1 MTSQSGLFVITADDS
16 LIGLSETKYSSED
29 LLQKLLAQYPALLAG
44 DQIDE
49 ETPRRW
55 LLITRELGVP
65 DDVEGTD
72 RWSLDHLF
80 VDQDGIPTL
89 VEVKRSTDT
98 RIRREVVGQM
108 LDYAANAVLHW
119 PIETIRSAFEARCK
133 EEGKDAGTEL
143 QAFLGQDASADTFW
157 VTVKTNLQ
165 AGRIRMLFV
174 SDTVPAELKR
184 VIEFL
189 NRQMEAAEVLAVE
202 VRQYAGQGLRTLIPR
217 VFGHSAQSDQRK
229 AGSSGRRTEPWDE
242 QSFFAKLGE
251 YKNDEATRVARK
263 LFAWAT
269 QHMTVEYGSGVKNA
283 SLIPV
288 LRDGDRWFGPFRA
301 YTGYKG
307 GYVEIPLAGS
317 GMQVAPF
324 DNPDRKL
331 ELVRRL
337 NAIPGIAIAEDL
349 GRFPGIEFA
358 VLANG
363 NRLEKFI
370 EVMDWALELVKEAG
384 LQGGTG

>member
-1 MTSQSGLFVITADDS
+1 M
-16 LIGLSETKYSSED
+16 
-29 LLQKLLAQYPALLAG
+29 
-44 DQIDE
+44 
-49 ETPRRW
+49 
-55 LLITRELGVP
+55 
-65 DDVEGTD
+65 
-72 RWSLDHLF
+72 
-80 VDQDGIPTL
+80 
-89 VEVKRSTDT
+89 EVKRSTDT

-119 PIETIRSAFEARCK
+119 PIETIRAAFEARCR
-133 EEGKDAGTEL
+133 EEGKDAGKQL

-229 AGSSGRRTEPWDE
+229 AGSSSRRAEPWNE
-242 QSFFAKLGE
+242 QSFFARLGE
-251 YKNDEATRVARK
+251 YKNEAAMGVARK
-263 LFAWAT
+263 LFDWAAKR
-269 QHMTVEYGSGVKNA
+269 MRIEYGSGVKNA
-283 SLIPV
+283 SFIPV
-288 LRDGDRWFGPFRA
+288 YGDGERWFGPFRA

-317 GMQVAPF
+317 GMEAPPF
-324 DNPDRKL
+324 DNPERKL

-337 NAIPGIAIAEDL
+337 NAIPGVQIAEDVS
-349 GRFPGIEFA
+349 RFPGIEFA
-358 VLANG
+358 LLATED
-363 NRLEKFI
+363 RLDKFLK
-370 EVMDWALELVKEAG
+370 VMDWAVGLVKEAG
-384 LQGGTG
+384 LGGGPAIGG